1 MTEREERLDAYL
13 DDATH
18 RDYLER
24 VCRRCGGVAAT
35 PTSALCVECWDAAD
49 RLNFAA
55 DKAEP

>member
-18 RDYLER
+18 RAYLER

-35 PTSALCVECWDAAD
+35 PTSELCVECLDAV
-49 RLNFAA
+49 RLRFAN
-55 DKAEP
+55 DKPNP